1 MVHAMDAC
9 LKNRLRLWRAN
20 AGLTLEEVSDLTGL
34 SPAMLSLVERGKRQL
49 APMTR
54 VRVAR
59 CLGVRVGEL
68 FDVEPVD
75 EVSGAA

>member
-1 MVHAMDAC
+1 MVHGMETC

-20 AGLTLEEVSDLTGL
+20 AGLTLEEVADLTGL
-34 SPAMLSLVERGKRQL
+34 SPAMLSLVERGDRNL
-49 APMTR
+49 APMTK

-59 CLGVRVGEL
+59 CLGVKVRDL
-68 FDVEPVD
+68 FDVDPAD

>member
-1 MVHAMDAC
+1 MVHGMDAC
-9 LKNRLRLWRAN
+9 LKNRLRRWRAN

-34 SPAMLSLVERGKRQL
+34 SPAMLSLVERGERQL

-59 CLGVRVGEL
+59 CLGVKVRDL
-68 FDVEPVD
+68 FDVEPAD

>member
-1 MVHAMDAC
+1 METC
-9 LKNRLRLWRAN
+9 LKNRLRLWRAS

-34 SPAMLSLVERGKRQL
+34 SPGMLSLVERGQRQL

-59 CLGVRVGEL
+59 CLGVKVRDL

-75 EVSGAA
+75 ENGEMSGAA

>member
-1 MVHAMDAC
+1 METC
-9 LKNRLRLWRAN
+9 LKNRLRLWRAQ
-20 AGLTLEEVSDLTGL
+20 AGLTLEEVSDLTGV
-34 SPAMLSLVERGKRQL
+34 SPAMLSLVERGQRQL

-59 CLGVRVGEL
+59 CLGVPIRDL
-68 FDVEPVD
+68 FEVEPPE

>member
-1 MVHAMDAC
+1 MVHGMDTC
-9 LKNRLRLWRAN
+9 LNNRLRLWRAN
-20 AGLTLEEVSDLTGL
+20 AGLTLEETSDLTGI

-59 CLGVRVGEL
+59 CLGVPIREL
-68 FDVEPVD
+68 FDVE
-75 EVSGAA
+75 EVADAS